1 MADMEMIERTATP
14 RREARRRWLARA
26 GLCAALWPALLA
38 GAARPAP
45 PPELRAPE
53 KPTAMPGF
61 VLPTTAGTTLDSK
74 SLKGQVVVIRF
85 WASW

>member
-1 MADMEMIERTATP
+1 MTERAATP

-38 GAARPAP
+38 GAAQPAP
-45 PPELRAPE
+45 PPELKPPE
-53 KPTAMPGF
+53 KPTAMPAF
-61 VLPTTAGTTLDSK
+61 VLPTTSGTTLDSK
-74 SLKGQVVVIRF
+74 SLKDQVLVIRF